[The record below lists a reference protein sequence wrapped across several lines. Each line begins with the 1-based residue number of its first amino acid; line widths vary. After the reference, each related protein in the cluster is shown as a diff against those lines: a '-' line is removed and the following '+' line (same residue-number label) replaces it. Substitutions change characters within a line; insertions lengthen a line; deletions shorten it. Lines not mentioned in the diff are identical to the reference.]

1 MVKIILASKS
11 KVRKQILDDNNI
23 FTEVQNSN
31 LDEDIVKESLIKEKA
46 SPELISKNLAEL
58 KANKVSQKNQGFLV
72 IGADSVIDLDGELIS
87 KPINRDQ
94 ALEILKKLNGK
105 KHNLISSVCI
115 SQNGA
120 MIWNYTDKA
129 TLTMKQFSLD
139 ELKSYL
145 SKITDEALYAYNVYQ
160 IEGEGRKLFLN
171 IEGDEDTIMGLP
183 IKKNKTILKQLR
195 MKKYLVIGNPIDH
208 SLSPKLQNWW
218 LKENNIDATYDKIK
232 LEVDEIKNFIQ
243 EIKEQKI
250 AGCNVTV
257 PFKKTVIPFLDRLSP
272 EAEQTQ
278 SVNTITYDNGDL
290 VGHNTDIAG
299 FDSAIKKLDFSLKG
313 KKVMILG
320 AGGVVPSII
329 FALQKMN
336 VQEITISNRTKERA
350 ENLKVLFNNIKILKW
365 GNLTDFHMV
374 INATSLGL
382 NNEKINLKFSS
393 SGNDRLFYDVIYNP
407 HETQF
412 LKMGKQLGCKIE
424 NGKTMFVYQA
434 LEAFKLWHSI
444 EPKVN
449 TDTFKLLDND

>member
-1 MVKIILASKS
+1 
-11 KVRKQILDDNNI
+11 
-23 FTEVQNSN
+23 
-31 LDEDIVKESLIKEKA
+31 
-46 SPELISKNLAEL
+46 
-58 KANKVSQKNQGFLV
+58 
-72 IGADSVIDLDGELIS
+72 
-87 KPINRDQ
+87 
-94 ALEILKKLNGK
+94 
-105 KHNLISSVCI
+105 
-115 SQNGA
+115 
-120 MIWNYTDKA
+120 
-129 TLTMKQFSLD
+129 
-139 ELKSYL
+139 
-145 SKITDEALYAYNVYQ
+145 
-160 IEGEGRKLFLN
+160 
-171 IEGDEDTIMGLP
+171 
-183 IKKNKTILKQLR
+183 

-232 LEVDEIKNFIQ
+232 LEVHEIKNFIQ

-257 PFKKTVIPFLDRLSP
+257 PFKKTVIPFLDKLSP

-278 SVNTITYDNGDL
+278 SVNTITFDNGDL

-299 FDSAIKKLDFSLKG
+299 FDSAIKKLNFSVKG
-313 KKVMILG
+313 KKVLILG

-329 FALQKMN
+329 FALKNMN
-336 VQEITISNRTKERA
+336 VQEITISNRNKEKA
-350 ENLKVLFNNIKILKW
+350 ENLKVLFNNIKILEW

-382 NNEKINLKFSS
+382 NNEKINLNFSS

-412 LKMGKQLGCKIE
+412 LKMGKQLGYKTE

-434 LEAFKLWHSI
+434 LEAFKLWHKI